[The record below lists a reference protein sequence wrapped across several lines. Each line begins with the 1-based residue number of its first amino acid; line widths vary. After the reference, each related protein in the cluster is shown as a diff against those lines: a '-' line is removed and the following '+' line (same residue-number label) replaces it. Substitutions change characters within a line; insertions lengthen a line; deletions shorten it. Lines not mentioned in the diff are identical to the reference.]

1 MMVIIRKYGLHIVGG
16 GHYPLFGGVV
26 EEEPAFET
34 GFGIKENSGKP
45 KKKTMLNNS
54 KTHCHTGRGADQG

>member
-1 MMVIIRKYGLHIVGG
+1 MWIPHCEGRQLPARWRSSGG
-16 GHYPLFGGVV
+16 
-26 EEEPAFET
+26 EAAFET

-54 KTHCHTGRGADQG
+54 KTHCHTGRGADLE